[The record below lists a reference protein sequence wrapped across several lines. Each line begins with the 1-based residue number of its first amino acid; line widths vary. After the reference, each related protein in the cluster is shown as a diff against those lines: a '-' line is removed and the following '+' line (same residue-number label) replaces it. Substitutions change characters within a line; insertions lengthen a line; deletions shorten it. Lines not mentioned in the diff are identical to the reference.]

1 MEGETLDSPSMS
13 SKDDGN
19 SDTLPTQM
27 ETWDHFT
34 PYTDNNG
41 KTRAECKCC
50 ERTYAVG
57 PSMNVTSEMNNHTK
71 TCKNHPDNQTIAGS
85 CGSVNEE
92 TRESWKFDQEATR
105 KALARMIIID
115 ELPFKFVENEG
126 FRQFVSVACPEF
138 IIPSRTAIIGDCYRL
153 YFDEKNKLKTYFKIT
168 GQRISLTVDTW
179 TSSQRLTYMCLTAHY
194 IDTDWKMQKV
204 ILNFIP
210 RPTHKGD
217 DVGLL
222 IEKCLLDWGIDRIF
236 TITVDNT
243 SSNDTIVA
251 YLRRKFV
258 NQGTAV
264 LGGKFLHMRCV
275 AHIVNLIVKDGL
287 KELNE
292 SIERVRTVVRYVLQ
306 SLAKLKKFNNFVV
319 EEKVESKRS
328 LCLDVPTRWDS
339 IYTMLETAVIFQ
351 RVFERYEMSDADFRG
366 DFMPDGPYG
375 KIGLPTKYDW
385 DMVERFV
392 KVLQYFYKLIVQI
405 SGSLYVTSN
414 IFLDEIS
421 EVDYML
427 KEWLRSDDD
436 ILVDMARQIKVK
448 FDKYWGDVEKMNM
461 MLYVAVMLDPRLKF
475 SYVEYV
481 F

>member
-34 PYTDNNG
+34 PYTDSNG
-41 KTRAECKCC
+41 KTTAECKYC
-50 ERTYAVG
+50 ERTYAAG

-71 TCKNHPDNQTIAGS
+71 TCKNHPDNQTIASS

-92 TRESWKFDQEATR
+92 SRESWKFDQEATR

-115 ELPFKFVENEG
+115 ELPFKFVESEG
-126 FRQFVSVACPEF
+126 FRQFVAVACPEF
-138 IIPSRTAIIGDCYRL
+138 IVPSRIAVIGDCY
-153 YFDEKNKLKTYFKIT
+153 
-168 GQRISLTVDTW
+168 
-179 TSSQRLTYMCLTAHY
+179 
-194 IDTDWKMQKV
+194 
-204 ILNFIP
+204 
-210 RPTHKGD
+210 
-217 DVGLL
+217 
-222 IEKCLLDWGIDRIF
+222 RIF
-236 TITVDNT
+236 TITVDNA

-258 NQGTAV
+258 NQGTAI

-275 AHIVNLIVKDGL
+275 AHIINLIVKDGL

-292 SIERVRTVVRYVLQ
+292 SIERVRTVV
-306 SLAKLKKFNNFVV
+306 
-319 EEKVESKRS
+319 
-328 LCLDVPTRWDS
+328 
-339 IYTMLETAVIFQ
+339 
-351 RVFERYEMSDADFRG
+351 RYEMSDADFRG

-385 DMVERFV
+385 DMMERFV

-405 SGSLYVTSN
+405 SGSFYVTSN
-414 IFLDEIS
+414 MFLDEIS
-421 EVDYML
+421 EVDYKMN
-427 KEWLRSDDD
+427 EWLRSDDD

-461 MLYVAVMLDPRLKF
+461 MLYVAVMLDPCLKF

-481 F
+481 LKNMYGPERGEQMGNLAKSVLCDVFEEYKKLHSSTTSHSSCTTPSEPGHDDLTETMVIRARRKKKYQQMISEIKGMEIGVGHLST